1 MLRDFIQWLG
11 EALYHAQT
19 TAFFFLLFF
28 FFAVDLAAIK
38 RAFILF

>member
-19 TAFFFLLFF
+19 TAFFFYFF